1 MSLREQIQEDMKAA
15 MRARDTERLG
25 TIRMLLAAIK
35 QREVDERRE
44 QSDVDVLTVV
54 EKLIK
59 QRKESARQFREGGRP
74 ELAEKEEAE
83 IVFLQPYLPAAL
95 SDAEIDALIRAAVTE
110 SAAQGPRDMGKVL
123 GILRP
128 QVQGRVDMAVLS
140 EKVKA
145 QLSA

>member
-44 QSDVDVLTVV
+44 QTDVDVLTVL

-95 SDAEIDALIRAAVTE
+95 SDAEIDALIHAAATE

>member
-15 MRARDTERLG
+15 MRARETERLG

-44 QSDVDVLTVV
+44 QSDTDVLAVV

-59 QRKESARQFREGGRP
+59 QRKESARQFRDGGRP
-74 ELAEKEEAE
+74 ELADKEDAE

-95 SDAEIDALIRAAVTE
+95 SEAEIDALIGSAISD

-123 GILRP
+123 GLLRP

-140 EKVKA
+140 EKVKTR
-145 QLSA
+145 LNT

>member
-44 QSDVDVLTVV
+44 QTDVDVLAVV

-145 QLSA
+145 QLST

>member
-44 QSDVDVLTVV
+44 QTDVDVLAVV

-95 SDAEIDALIRAAVTE
+95 SDAEIDALIHAAVTE

-145 QLSA
+145 QLST

>member
-44 QSDVDVLTVV
+44 QSDTDVLSVV

-59 QRKESARQFREGGRP
+59 QRKESARQFLEGNRP
-74 ELAEKEEAE
+74 ELAQKEEAE

-95 SDAEIDALIRAAVTE
+95 SDGEIDALIATAIVE
-110 SAAQGPRDMGKVL
+110 SGAEGPRDMGKVL
-123 GILRP
+123 GQLRP
-128 QVQGRVDMAVLS
+128 KVQGRVDMAVLS
-140 EKVKA
+140 EKVRTR
-145 QLSA
+145 LSS

>member
-44 QSDVDVLTVV
+44 QSDTDVLSVV

-59 QRKESARQFREGGRP
+59 QRKESARQFLEGNRP
-74 ELAEKEEAE
+74 ELAQKEEAE

-95 SDAEIDALIRAAVTE
+95 SDEEIDALIATAIVE
-110 SAAQGPRDMGKVL
+110 CGAEGPRDMGKVL
-123 GILRP
+123 GQLRP
-128 QVQGRVDMAVLS
+128 KVQGRVDMAVLS
-140 EKVKA
+140 EKVRTR
-145 QLSA
+145 LSS

>member
-44 QSDVDVLTVV
+44 QTDADVLAVV

-74 ELAEKEEAE
+74 ELADKEEAE
-83 IVFLQPYLPAAL
+83 IVFLQPYMPAAL

-110 SAAQGPRDMGKVL
+110 SAAQGPRDMGNVL
-123 GILRP
+123 SILRP